1 MTFLFLEDKEVER
14 VEFQELPLNRGLLK
28 SDVLNSESS
37 LFGAR
42 ARPWN
47 CVYSSDYLA
56 GF

>member
-14 VEFQELPLNRGLLK
+14 EEFQELPLNRGLLK
-28 SDVLNSESS
+28 SEVLNSESS

-47 CVYSSDYLA
+47 
-56 GF
+56 